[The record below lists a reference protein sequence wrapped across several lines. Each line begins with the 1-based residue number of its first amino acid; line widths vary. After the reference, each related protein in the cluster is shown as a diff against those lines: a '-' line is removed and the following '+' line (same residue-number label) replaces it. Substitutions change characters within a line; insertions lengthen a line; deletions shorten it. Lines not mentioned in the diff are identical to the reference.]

1 VYKHVTALIGIVDD
15 DASVLRA
22 LSRLLGGAGFAVK
35 AFSSAEKFLAL
46 EHPESIK
53 CLVLDIQMPGLSG
66 FELQERLAETDVSIP
81 IIFIT
86 AHDDVLTRERAR
98 KGGVAYLPKPFD
110 AHSLLKAIAA
120 ALDGK

>member
-1 VYKHVTALIGIVDD
+1 MTELIGIVDD

-22 LSRLLGGAGFAVK
+22 LSRLLGGAGFTVR
-35 AFSSAEKFLAL
+35 AFSSAEEFLGL

-66 FELQERLAETDVSIP
+66 FELQERLAEAQVTIP

-86 AHDDVLTRERAR
+86 AHDDVLTRERAL

-110 AHSLLKAIAA
+110 AHSLLKAIAR